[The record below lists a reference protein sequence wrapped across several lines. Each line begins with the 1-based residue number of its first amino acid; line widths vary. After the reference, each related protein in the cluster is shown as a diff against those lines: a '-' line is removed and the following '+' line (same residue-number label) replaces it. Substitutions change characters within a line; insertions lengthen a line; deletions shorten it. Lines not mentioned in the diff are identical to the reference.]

1 MQYQPENLE
10 ISADLIF
17 SKIFPKCFKRF
28 TTLMT
33 AMMLNITQDLDKY
46 VSWNMNANSKYF
58 HEYQL

>member
-33 AMMLNITQDLDKY
+33 AMMLNITQDVDKY
-46 VSWNMNANSKYF
+46 VS
-58 HEYQL
+58 